1 MSASNT
7 KTPANSGNNS
17 AAAAKKA
24 TREANLG
31 KVLDL
36 ATSTAQSELGDA
48 DNRSVS
54 AEATLSVSAT
64 EGDTTEK
71 AGVTAAVSLGVTSS
85 TETVA
90 AKK

>member
-1 MSASNT
+1 MSANNT

-48 DNRSVS
+48 DNRTVS
-54 AEATLSVSAT
+54 AEATLSVTSV
-64 EGDTTEK
+64 EGDTTDK

-85 TETVA
+85 TETAA

>member
-1 MSASNT
+1 MSANNT
-7 KTPANSGNNS
+7 SKPANSS
-17 AAAAKKA
+17 DKSAAKKA
-24 TREANLG
+24 KRDENLG

-48 DNRSVS
+48 DNRTAS

-71 AGVTAAVSLGVTSS
+71 AGVTAAVTLGTTSS

>member
-48 DNRSVS
+48 DNRTVS
-54 AEATLSVSAT
+54 AEATLSVTSV
-64 EGDTTEK
+64 EGDTTDK

-85 TETVA
+85 TETAA

>member
-1 MSASNT
+1 MSANNT
-7 KTPANSGNNS
+7 SKPAKTDA
-17 AAAAKKA
+17 ATAAAKKA
-24 TREANLG
+24 TRDANLG

-36 ATSTAQSELGDA
+36 ATSTAQGELGDA
-48 DNRSVS
+48 DNRTVS

-71 AGVTAAVSLGVTSS
+71 AGVKAAVSLGVTSS

>member
-1 MSASNT
+1 MSANNT
-7 KTPANSGNNS
+7 SKPAKTDA
-17 AAAAKKA
+17 ATAAAKKA

-36 ATSTAQSELGDA
+36 ATSTAQGELGDA
-48 DNRSVS
+48 DNRTVS

>member
-1 MSASNT
+1 MSANNT
-7 KTPANSGNNS
+7 KTPAGSNNNS

-36 ATSTAQSELGDA
+36 ATSTAQGELGDA
-48 DNRSVS
+48 DNRTVS
-54 AEATLSVSAT
+54 AEATLSVTSV
-64 EGDTTEK
+64 EGDTTDK

-85 TETVA
+85 TETAA

>member
-1 MSASNT
+1 MSANNT
-7 KTPANSGNNS
+7 KTPAGSNNNR

-36 ATSTAQSELGDA
+36 ATSTAQGELGDA
-48 DNRSVS
+48 DNRTVS
-54 AEATLSVSAT
+54 AEATLSVTSV
-64 EGDTTEK
+64 EGDTTDK

-85 TETVA
+85 TETAA

>member
-1 MSASNT
+1 MSANNT
-7 KTPANSGNNS
+7 SKPAKTDA
-17 AAAAKKA
+17 ATAAAKKA

-36 ATSTAQSELGDA
+36 ATSTAQGELGDA
-48 DNRSVS
+48 DNRTVS
-54 AEATLSVSAT
+54 AEATLSVTSV
-64 EGDTTEK
+64 EGDTTDK

-85 TETVA
+85 TETAA